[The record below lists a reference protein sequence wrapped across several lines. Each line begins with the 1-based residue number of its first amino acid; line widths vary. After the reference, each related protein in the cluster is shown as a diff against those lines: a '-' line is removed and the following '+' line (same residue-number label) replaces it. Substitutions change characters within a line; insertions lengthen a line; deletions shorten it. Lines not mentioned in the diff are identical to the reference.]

1 MKGASSEATPEEAG
15 TRCGS
20 AQPSGRNV
28 LRRELS
34 EDGRAGGG
42 ASLGVRR
49 HRLGHPYEG
58 AVVVNL
64 NAGGGKV
71 HPHGGHTVNAPD
83 LPFDLRHAG
92 RAEKPSERRTVR
104 VVEAAVVIIVLFLR
118 SRTTPSWG
126 GIDDVTQAATGEP

>member
-1 MKGASSEATPEEAG
+1 VQAAEQAWAFAATSSSTLA
-15 TRCGS
+15 
-20 AQPSGRNV
+20 
-28 LRRELS
+28 
-34 EDGRAGGG
+34 RAE
-42 ASLGVRR
+42 SWSISMRT
-49 HRLGHPYEG
+49 
-58 AVVVNL
+58 
-64 NAGGGKV
+64 GGKV

-104 VVEAAVVIIVLFLR
+104 VVEAAVVLIVLFLR